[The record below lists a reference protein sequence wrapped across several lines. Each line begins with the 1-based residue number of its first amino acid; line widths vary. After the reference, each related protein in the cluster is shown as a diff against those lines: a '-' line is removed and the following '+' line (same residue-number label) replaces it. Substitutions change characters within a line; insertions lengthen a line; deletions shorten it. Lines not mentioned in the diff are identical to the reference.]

1 MGIIDRFL
9 GKWASRKFIV
19 FSIATLLDLFG
30 DLASHDWVIISSIYI
45 GSQAVV
51 DLAKVYKSKL

>member
-1 MGIIDRFL
+1 MGIIDNFL

-19 FSIATLLDLFG
+19 FSIATLLALFG
-30 DLASHDWVIISSIYI
+30 DLDSHDWVIVSSIYI

>member
-1 MGIIDRFL
+1 MGKIDTFL

-19 FSIATLLDLFG
+19 FSIATLLALFG
-30 DLASHDWVIISSIYI
+30 DLESHDWVIISSIYI

>member
-19 FSIATLLDLFG
+19 FSIATLLAIFG
-30 DLASHDWVIISSIYI
+30 SLTSGDWTYIAVSYI
-45 GSQAVV
+45 GSQALV
-51 DLAKVYKSKL
+51 DTMNKYKR

>member
-1 MGIIDRFL
+1 MGKIDTFL

-19 FSIATLLDLFG
+19 FSIATLLALFG
-30 DLASHDWVIISSIYI
+30 NLESHDWVIISSIYI

>member
-1 MGIIDRFL
+1 MGKIDTFL
-9 GKWASRKFIV
+9 GKWASRKLLV
-19 FSIATLLDLFG
+19 FFIATLLSLFG
-30 DLASHDWVIISSIYI
+30 NLDSHDWVTIASIYI